1 MGEPGQELRVA
12 LMHLDE
18 VTVLA
23 HELYDVD
30 VLLIVALIDRLQRD
44 CWQPQELR
52 EVISVLFLKMV
63 LIERH

>member
-1 MGEPGQELRVA
+1 MSESGQKLRVA

-30 VLLIVALIDRLQRD
+30 VLLIVALIDRL
-44 CWQPQELR
+44 
-52 EVISVLFLKMV
+52 
-63 LIERH
+63 

>member
-1 MGEPGQELRVA
+1 MSESGQKLRVA

-18 VTVLA
+18 VAVLA

-44 CWQPQELR
+44 RWQTQELR

-63 LIERH
+63 LI